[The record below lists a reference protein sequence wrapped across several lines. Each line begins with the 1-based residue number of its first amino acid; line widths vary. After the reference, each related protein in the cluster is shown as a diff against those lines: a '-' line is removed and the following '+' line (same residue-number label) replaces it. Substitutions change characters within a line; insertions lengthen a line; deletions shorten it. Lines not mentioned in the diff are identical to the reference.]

1 MMNAERSERVSS
13 AVRCPLSAWY
23 SLLLVLLMFAVFG
36 ETLSFEFLTWDDDLH
51 VTANPR
57 LRPLTWS
64 GVLDF
69 WRYPYEKLYIP
80 LSYGLFATEVALSQA
95 RHGVDAPLDASL
107 FHAMSVLLHA
117 INGVLALLW
126 LRRLVQEPT
135 AALLGALLFAL
146 HPLQIESVA
155 WVSEQRGLLST
166 LLVLLCLL
174 IYRPECASRSTSA
187 SLGALVCFVLAML
200 AKPSAVVTPGLL
212 LLIGHVWAGYPFKRL
227 VLPLVPWFA
236 VALGLA
242 LFNKSLQGEH
252 EMLTL
257 TPLWQRPLVAVDA
270 LSWYLRKLVWPTSLC
285 FDEGRTPGMIFSR
298 GEVYWTWLV
307 VATAGAW
314 LAWKWP
320 RQIAC
325 SAGGWFLIALLPVLG
340 LVSFVYQDIS
350 TVADRYAYVPLLG
363 VAWGVSA
370 WLAASASRGR
380 YWFVGGVIVI
390 FTALGLTQSLS
401 AWRDSEALYEH
412 ALAVNPRSFTSYH
425 SLANLRHREGLL
437 NEAEQLY
444 DQALAIH
451 RDHVPTLV
459 NRGVMLAKSGQV
471 DEAEKLL
478 RRAIEVAPRY
488 ALAQL
493 ELGNLLVSSD
503 PERALACY
511 ARAIELD
518 SANVAALVGRATLL
532 LDRHAF
538 DEVRTLLDQA
548 GRLRSRSTSL
558 LLVEARL
565 QLAQQ
570 QLDAA
575 RATLEQA
582 LAKDPQL
589 SAAHEWLGS
598 IHWQQQRL
606 SAALGEYDAALR
618 IDPLRVEAVFNRGGV
633 LIALGRVDEGLA
645 EFSRALRLVP
655 RESPL
660 ADHIRREIAKYQQP

>member
-1 MMNAERSERVSS
+1 
-13 AVRCPLSAWY
+13 
-23 SLLLVLLMFAVFG
+23 
-36 ETLSFEFLTWDDDLH
+36 
-51 VTANPR
+51 
-57 LRPLTWS
+57 
-64 GVLDF
+64 
-69 WRYPYEKLYIP
+69 
-80 LSYGLFATEVALSQA
+80 
-95 RHGVDAPLDASL
+95 
-107 FHAMSVLLHA
+107 
-117 INGVLALLW
+117 
-126 LRRLVQEPT
+126 
-135 AALLGALLFAL
+135 
-146 HPLQIESVA
+146 
-155 WVSEQRGLLST
+155 
-166 LLVLLCLL
+166 
-174 IYRPECASRSTSA
+174 
-187 SLGALVCFVLAML
+187 
-200 AKPSAVVTPGLL
+200 
-212 LLIGHVWAGYPFKRL
+212 
-227 VLPLVPWFA
+227 
-236 VALGLA
+236 
-242 LFNKSLQGEH
+242 
-252 EMLTL
+252 MLTL

-307 VATAGAW
+307 VATSGAW

-350 TVADRYAYVPLLG
+350 TVADRYAYLPLLG

-401 AWRDSEALYEH
+401 AWRDSETLYEH

>member
-1 MMNAERSERVSS
+1 MMNAERPERVSS
-13 AVRCPLSAWY
+13 AFRFPLSAWY
-23 SLLLVLLMFAVFG
+23 SLLLVLVVLAVFG

-57 LRPLTWS
+57 LRPLRWS
-64 GVLDF
+64 SVLDF
-69 WRYPYEKLYIP
+69 WRVPHEKLYIP

-95 RHGVDAPLDASL
+95 LHGVDATLDASL
-107 FHAMSVLLHA
+107 FHAVSVLLHA
-117 INGVLALLW
+117 INSVLAFVW
-126 LRRLVQEPT
+126 LRRLVREPT

-155 WVSEQRGLLST
+155 WISEQRGLLST

-174 IYRPECASRSTSA
+174 VYRPESGSRSWLAYSVAT
-187 SLGALVCFVLAML
+187 VCFVLAML
-200 AKPSAVVTPGLL
+200 AKPSAVVAPVLF
-212 LLIGHVWAGYPFKRL
+212 LLIGHVWAGYPLKRI
-227 VLPLVPWFA
+227 VRPLLPWFT
-236 VALGLA
+236 VALSLA

-252 EMLTL
+252 EMLTV
-257 TPLWQRPLVAVDA
+257 TPLWQRPLVALDA
-270 LSWYLRKLVWPTSLC
+270 LSWYLRKLLWPTSLS
-285 FDEGRTPGMIFSR
+285 FDAGRTPALIFDS
-298 GEVYWTWLV
+298 GEVYWTWLL
-307 VATAGAW
+307 AIAAGAF
-314 LAWKWP
+314 LVWKLP
-320 RQIAC
+320 RKIVC
-325 SAGGWFLIALLPVLG
+325 STGGWFLITLLPVLG

-350 TVADRYAYVPLLG
+350 TVADRYTYLPLLG
-363 VAWGVSA
+363 VAWGLSA
-370 WLAASASRGR
+370 WLAASASRAR
-380 YWFVGGVIVI
+380 YLSVCGVIVL
-390 FTALGLTQSLS
+390 FAALGVAQSLS
-401 AWRDSEALYEH
+401 AWHDSEALYQH
-412 ALAVNPRSFTSYH
+412 ALDVNPRSFTSYH
-425 SLANLRHREGLL
+425 SLANLRHREGRL

-488 ALAQL
+488 ALAHL
-493 ELGNLLVSSD
+493 ELGNLLVSTD
-503 PERALACY
+503 PEGALACY
-511 ARAIELD
+511 GRATELD
-518 SANVAALVGRATLL
+518 PVNVAALVGRATLL

-538 DEVRTLLDQA
+538 DEVRQLLDRA
-548 GRLRSRSTSL
+548 GGLKFRMAAL

-565 QLAQQ
+565 QMAQQ

-575 RATLEQA
+575 RATLEQT
-582 LAKDPQL
+582 LAIDPGQ
-589 SAAHEWLGS
+589 AVAHEWLGS

-645 EFSRALRLVP
+645 QFSRALRLVP